1 MNKSEVLEIIELL
14 QDAASTLADVRSDL
28 GELVAS
34 STITESGKLKQRIER
49 GVLSAEVA
57 LRSALEPV
65 EPLLR

>member
-14 QDAASTLADVRSDL
+14 QEAASTLADIRADL
-28 GELVAS
+28 GELFAGS
-34 STITESGKLKQRIER
+34 AITENGKCKQRIER

-65 EPLLR
+65 GEFEV